1 MNNSIKRYIIEVSP
15 HVAEIGNSYSPL
27 DFDKKKDLTQYEHL
41 IKVDLEN
48 INQPNGF
55 DIKKCRTDYGNYF
68 LIEIE
73 SKLDLEEDIIDE
85 VIGFI
90 ESIVIGGTLN

>member
-1 MNNSIKRYIIEVSP
+1 MNNSIKRYIIEINP
-15 HVAEIGNSYSPL
+15 HVTEIEKSYSPL
-27 DFDKKKDLTQYEHL
+27 DFDKKKDLSQYKHL

-55 DIKKCRTDYGNYF
+55 DIKKCRTDYGDYF

-85 VIGFI
+85 AINVI
-90 ESIVIGGTLN
+90 ESII